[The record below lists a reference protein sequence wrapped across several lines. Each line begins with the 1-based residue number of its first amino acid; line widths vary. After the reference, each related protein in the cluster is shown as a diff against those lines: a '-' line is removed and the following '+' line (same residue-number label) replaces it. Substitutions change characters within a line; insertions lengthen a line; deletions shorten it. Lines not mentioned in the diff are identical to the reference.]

1 VQLLRGLTLRM
12 LQRRHLLWPFSYSV
26 PCQAFCGRIT
36 SQAHMAAEVTE
47 NINLELRYIEPLCLL
62 IKTSFLHI
70 SENRGK
76 KYLRKPGQLLW
87 KRLGKGL
94 QVAMGVSVGPEAE

>member
-1 VQLLRGLTLRM
+1 MIPSVAI
-12 LQRRHLLWPFSYSV
+12 FYSV

-36 SQAHMAAEVTE
+36 SQACLAAKVTE
-47 NINLELRYIEPLCLL
+47 NINLELRYIEPLCLH

-70 SENRGK
+70 SESRGK
-76 KYLRKPGQLLW
+76 KYLGKPGQLLW

-94 QVAMGVSVGPEAE
+94 QVAVGVPMGPEAD